1 MNLVFFHPSHTPSQ
15 GQQRLLLAGVVSFL
29 FSFQFFTRLAAML
42 SVEAAISIALI
53 TLPKQLKAA
62 LERTCS

>member
-1 MNLVFFHPSHTPSQ
+1 
-15 GQQRLLLAGVVSFL
+15 LLAGVVSFL
-29 FSFQFFTRLAAML
+29 FSFQFFTRPAAML

-62 LERTCS
+62 LKRTCS